1 MTVGTNSSPEA
12 AGAAEE
18 RLRDAPGPVGS
29 APAADTLRGV
39 PPQAASRASAT
50 PSPRT
55 PAPPRGPAPSPVTGS
70 SAPGGP
76 TAEGSAAGASRAPG
90 GSAPGGSAAG
100 SRTTGPS
107 PVPGGSAPGG
117 SALGS
122 SSAAGSGPGFPPAAP
137 GVLDDAPAG
146 DGFGMDPDELPDGL
160 VVADHTGRVICFNRA
175 AARMTATDPG
185 QALGARIDRALPLE
199 DLEGRRWWALT
210 DPYGGLATRRG
221 QPERNLLLPGGREVL
236 VSARYVR
243 SHPTGPLCR
252 LVVTLRGTEARRRTE
267 RSHAELIATVAH
279 ELRSPLTSVK
289 GFTATL
295 LAKWERF
302 TDDQKRLMLE
312 TVDADA
318 NRVTRLIAE
327 LLDISRIDS
336 GRLEVR
342 RQPVDIAA
350 AVGRHVQALTANG
363 QAPERFLVRVSRP
376 LPDCWADPDK
386 IDQILGN
393 LLENAVR
400 HGDGTVTI
408 DVAPHEKGTAV
419 TVTDEGPGIP
429 EESMGRVFTR
439 FWRGSKRGGTGLG
452 LYIVKGIVEAHGG
465 TITVGR
471 GPGGG
476 AEFRFI
482 LPVSAPAYLTQ

>member
-1 MTVGTNSSPEA
+1 MTVGTNSSPGA
-12 AGAAEE
+12 VKAPGTTQSLPAVPPQGAGRAGAAT
-18 RLRDAPGPVGS
+18 
-29 APAADTLRGV
+29 AAEPCDLPDSG
-39 PPQAASRASAT
+39 AT
-50 PSPRT
+50 
-55 PAPPRGPAPSPVTGS
+55 GI
-70 SAPGGP
+70 
-76 TAEGSAAGASRAPG
+76 
-90 GSAPGGSAAG
+90 
-100 SRTTGPS
+100 
-107 PVPGGSAPGG
+107 
-117 SALGS
+117 
-122 SSAAGSGPGFPPAAP
+122 
-137 GVLDDAPAG
+137 
-146 DGFGMDPDELPDGL
+146 DPDELPDGL
-160 VVADHTGRVICFNRA
+160 VVADHTGRVICFNSA
-175 AARMTATDPG
+175 AARLTALAPG
-185 QALGARIDRALPLE
+185 EALGLRIERVLPLE
-199 DLEGRRWWALT
+199 DLEGRRWWTLT

-243 SHPTGPLCR
+243 THPTGPLRR

-342 RQPVDIAA
+342 RQPVDIAT

-363 QAPERFLVRVSRP
+363 QSPDRFLVRVSCP
-376 LPDCWADPDK
+376 LPALWADPDK

-400 HGDGTVTI
+400 HGEGTVTI
-408 DVAPHEKGTAV
+408 EVSPTSLANAAGKTEKGTAV

-482 LPVSAPAYLTQ
+482 LPVGAPAYLTQ

>member
-1 MTVGTNSSPEA
+1 MTVGTNSSPGAATA
-12 AGAAEE
+12 AGSPV
-18 RLRDAPGPVGS
+18 PGAVGGREVRPVGDELAGVPS
-29 APAADTLRGV
+29 QAPPPYAARTGRPADRADGARADVAVPPVPPVPQVPPVPAAGTRRPV
-39 PPQAASRASAT
+39 PPQAGPPPSEARAA
-50 PSPRT
+50 
-55 PAPPRGPAPSPVTGS
+55 
-70 SAPGGP
+70 
-76 TAEGSAAGASRAPG
+76 
-90 GSAPGGSAAG
+90 
-100 SRTTGPS
+100 
-107 PVPGGSAPGG
+107 VPGGGTPVEG
-117 SALGS
+117 L
-122 SSAAGSGPGFPPAAP
+122 
-137 GVLDDAPAG
+137 
-146 DGFGMDPDELPDGL
+146 GFGIDPDSLPDGL
-160 VVADHTGRVICFNRA
+160 VVADDTGQVICFNAA
-175 AARMTATDPG
+175 AARITALAPE
-185 QALGARIDRALPLE
+185 QALGARIDLALPLE

-236 VSARYVR
+236 VSASYVR
-243 SHPTGPLCR
+243 THPTGPVRR

-342 RQPVDIAA
+342 RQPVDIAT

-363 QAPERFLVRVSRP
+363 QAPERFLVSVSRP
-376 LPDCWADPDK
+376 LPDLWADPDK

-408 DVAPHEKGTAV
+408 AVAPHEKGTAV

>member
-1 MTVGTNSSPEA
+1 MTVGTDSPA
-12 AGAAEE
+12 
-18 RLRDAPGPVGS
+18 
-29 APAADTLRGV
+29 
-39 PPQAASRASAT
+39 QAQS
-50 PSPRT
+50 
-55 PAPPRGPAPSPVTGS
+55 APPR
-70 SAPGGP
+70 APGDP
-76 TAEGSAAGASRAPG
+76 ERPEASDPDGTGIPGQGPG
-90 GSAPGGSAAG
+90 GGAHG
-100 SRTTGPS
+100 
-107 PVPGGSAPGG
+107 VPGI
-117 SALGS
+117 
-122 SSAAGSGPGFPPAAP
+122 
-137 GVLDDAPAG
+137 
-146 DGFGMDPDELPDGL
+146 DPDELPDGL
-160 VVADHTGRVICFNRA
+160 VVADETGRIVCFNA
-175 AARMTATDPG
+175 AAGRIASVSRS
-185 QALGARIDRALPLE
+185 QALGLPLEQALPLE
-199 DLEGRRWWALT
+199 DLKGRRWWPLT
-210 DPYGGLATRRG
+210 DPYGGLATRSG

-243 SHPTGPLCR
+243 EHPTGPVR
-252 LVVTLRGTEARRRTE
+252 RVVVSLRGTEARRRTE

-318 NRVTRLIAE
+318 NRITRLIAE

-342 RQPVDIAA
+342 RQPVDVAA
-350 AVGRHVQALTANG
+350 AVGRHIQAHTTGG
-363 QAPERFLVRVSRP
+363 QSPDRFFVRVRP
-376 LPDCWADPDK
+376 GLPDLWADPDK
-386 IDQILGN
+386 VDQVLGN

-400 HGDGTVTI
+400 HGEGTVTI
-408 DVAPHEKGTAV
+408 EVAPALLQDDEKGTAV
-419 TVTDEGPGIP
+419 TVSDEGPGIP

-471 GPGGG
+471 GPRGG

-482 LPVSAPAYLTQ
+482 LPVGTPAHLA

>member
-1 MTVGTNSSPEA
+1 MAVGMSSPRPA
-12 AGAAEE
+12 HTAAE
-18 RLRDAPGPVGS
+18 R
-29 APAADTLRGV
+29 
-39 PPQAASRASAT
+39 AASRE
-50 PSPRT
+50 PDR
-55 PAPPRGPAPSPVTGS
+55 
-70 SAPGGP
+70 
-76 TAEGSAAGASRAPG
+76 RAIDPD
-90 GSAPGGSAAG
+90 
-100 SRTTGPS
+100 
-107 PVPGGSAPGG
+107 
-117 SALGS
+117 
-122 SSAAGSGPGFPPAAP
+122 GSGF
-137 GVLDDAPAG
+137 GV
-146 DGFGMDPDELPDGL
+146 DPDDLPDGL
-160 VVADHTGRVICFNRA
+160 VVADESGHVVCFNA
-175 AARMTATDPG
+175 AAVRITATPRTEAIG
-185 QALGARIDRALPLE
+185 RPLETALPLE
-199 DLEGRRWWALT
+199 DLKGKRWWPLT
-210 DPYGGLATRRG
+210 DPYGGLAIRNG

-243 SHPTGPLCR
+243 ERPTGPVR
-252 LVVTLRGTEARRRTE
+252 RVVVSLRGTEARRRTE

-318 NRVTRLIAE
+318 GRVTRLIAE

-336 GRLEVR
+336 GRLELR

-350 AVGRHVQALTANG
+350 AVARHIQALTAGG
-363 QAPERFLVRVSRP
+363 QAPGRFLVRARGP
-376 LPDCWADPDK
+376 LPELWADPDK
-386 IDQILGN
+386 VDQVLGN

-400 HGDGTVTI
+400 HGEGTVTI
-408 DVAPHEKGTAV
+408 EIAPAPAPGETDETGTAV
-419 TVTDEGPGIP
+419 TVSDEGPGIP
-429 EESMGRVFTR
+429 EESMSRVFTR

-465 TITVGR
+465 AITVGR

-482 LPVSAPAYLTQ
+482 LPVSAPAYLA

>member
-1 MTVGTNSSPEA
+1 MSVGTNSSPAA
-12 AGAAEE
+12 AGAA
-18 RLRDAPGPVGS
+18 GPAGS
-29 APAADTLRGV
+29 AVPAEA
-39 PPQAASRASAT
+39 
-50 PSPRT
+50 
-55 PAPPRGPAPSPVTGS
+55 GPADLG
-70 SAPGGP
+70 
-76 TAEGSAAGASRAPG
+76 
-90 GSAPGGSAAG
+90 
-100 SRTTGPS
+100 
-107 PVPGGSAPGG
+107 
-117 SALGS
+117 ALGID
-122 SSAAGSGPGFPPAAP
+122 A
-137 GVLDDAPAG
+137 DD
-146 DGFGMDPDELPDGL
+146 LPDGL
-160 VVADHTGRVICFNRA
+160 VVADATGRVICFNAA
-175 AARMTATDPG
+175 AARITALAPG
-185 QALGARIDRALPLE
+185 EALGARIDRALPLE

-243 SHPTGPLCR
+243 THPTGPLRR
-252 LVVTLRGTEARRRTE
+252 LVITLRGTEARRRTE

-295 LAKWERF
+295 LAKWGRF

-318 NRVTRLIAE
+318 NRVTRLITE

-342 RQPVDIAA
+342 RQPVDIAT

-363 QAPERFLVRVSRP
+363 QAPDRFLVRVGRP
-376 LPDCWADPDK
+376 LPDLWADPDK

-400 HGDGTVTI
+400 HGEGTVTI
-408 DVAPHEKGTAV
+408 DVSPTTFANAAGKTEKGTAV

-482 LPVSAPAYLTQ
+482 LPVAAPAYLTQ

>member
-1 MTVGTNSSPEA
+1 MTVGTSGPAQPRNALLRDGAA
-12 AGAAEE
+12 AGA
-18 RLRDAPGPVGS
+18 
-29 APAADTLRGV
+29 
-39 PPQAASRASAT
+39 
-50 PSPRT
+50 
-55 PAPPRGPAPSPVTGS
+55 TGI
-70 SAPGGP
+70 
-76 TAEGSAAGASRAPG
+76 
-90 GSAPGGSAAG
+90 
-100 SRTTGPS
+100 
-107 PVPGGSAPGG
+107 
-117 SALGS
+117 
-122 SSAAGSGPGFPPAAP
+122 
-137 GVLDDAPAG
+137 
-146 DGFGMDPDELPDGL
+146 DPDDLPDGL
-160 VVADHTGRVICFNRA
+160 VVADEHGRVVCFNAA
-175 AARMTATDPG
+175 AARITAVSPDE
-185 QALGARIDRALPLE
+185 ALGRPLDQALPLE
-199 DLEGRRWWALT
+199 DLKGRRWWLLT
-210 DPYGGLATRRG
+210 DPYGGLAIRAG

-236 VSARYVR
+236 VAARYVR
-243 SHPTGPLCR
+243 EHPLGPVR
-252 LVVTLRGTEARRRTE
+252 KVIVTLRGTEARRRTE

-350 AVGRHVQALTANG
+350 AVGRHIQAHTAGG
-363 QAPERFLVRVSRP
+363 QSPDRFFVRVRRP
-376 LPDCWADPDK
+376 LPDLWADPDK
-386 IDQILGN
+386 IDQVLGN

-400 HGDGTVTI
+400 HGEGTVTI
-408 DVAPHEKGTAV
+408 EVAPACAQDDQKGTAV
-419 TVTDEGPGIP
+419 TVSDEGPGIP
-429 EESMGRVFTR
+429 EESMSRVFTR

-476 AEFRFI
+476 AEFRFT
-482 LPVSAPAYLTQ
+482 LPVGTPAYLA

>member
-1 MTVGTNSSPEA
+1 MAVGMSRP
-12 AGAAEE
+12 
-18 RLRDAPGPVGS
+18 RDTHTAVVRPREGPGP
-29 APAADTLRGV
+29 AD
-39 PPQAASRASAT
+39 
-50 PSPRT
+50 
-55 PAPPRGPAPSPVTGS
+55 
-70 SAPGGP
+70 
-76 TAEGSAAGASRAPG
+76 
-90 GSAPGGSAAG
+90 
-100 SRTTGPS
+100 
-107 PVPGGSAPGG
+107 
-117 SALGS
+117 
-122 SSAAGSGPGFPPAAP
+122 GPGDGTDPGPYDAA
-137 GVLDDAPAG
+137 V
-146 DGFGMDPDELPDGL
+146 DPDDLPDGL
-160 VVADHTGRVICFNRA
+160 VVADETGRVICFNAAATRITAVPRA
-175 AARMTATDPG
+175 AA
-185 QALGARIDRALPLE
+185 LGRPLEHALPLE
-199 DLEGRRWWALT
+199 DLKGRRWWALT
-210 DPYGGLATRRG
+210 DPYGGLATRVG

-243 SHPTGPLCR
+243 EHPTGPVRR
-252 LVVTLRGTEARRRTE
+252 LVVSLRGTEARRRNE

-318 NRVTRLIAE
+318 GRVTRLIAE

-336 GRLEVR
+336 GRLELR
-342 RQPVDIAA
+342 RQPVDLSA
-350 AVGRHVQALTANG
+350 AVERHVQTLTANG
-363 QAPERFLVRVSRP
+363 QTPDRFLVRTCQP
-376 LPDCWADPDK
+376 LPVVWADPDK
-386 IDQILGN
+386 VDQVLGN

-400 HGDGTVTI
+400 HGEGTVTI
-408 DVAPHEKGTAV
+408 EVAPAPAKSDEKGTAV
-419 TVTDEGPGIP
+419 TVSDEGPGIP

-482 LPVSAPAYLTQ
+482 LPVSTPAYLV

>member
-1 MTVGTNSSPEA
+1 MAVGMSGPQATH
-12 AGAAEE
+12 
-18 RLRDAPGPVGS
+18 APDVR
-29 APAADTLRGV
+29 AAADPDGV
-39 PPQAASRASAT
+39 S
-50 PSPRT
+50 
-55 PAPPRGPAPSPVTGS
+55 
-70 SAPGGP
+70 
-76 TAEGSAAGASRAPG
+76 
-90 GSAPGGSAAG
+90 
-100 SRTTGPS
+100 
-107 PVPGGSAPGG
+107 VPDI
-117 SALGS
+117 
-122 SSAAGSGPGFPPAAP
+122 GPGDQP
-137 GVLDDAPAG
+137 L
-146 DGFGMDPDELPDGL
+146 DPDDLPDGL
-160 VVADHTGRVICFNRA
+160 VVADETGRVICFNAAAARITAMPRA
-175 AARMTATDPG
+175 AA
-185 QALGARIDRALPLE
+185 LGRPLEHALPLE
-199 DLEGRRWWALT
+199 DLKGRRWWELT
-210 DPYGGLATRRG
+210 DPYGGLATRVG

-243 SHPTGPLCR
+243 ESPTGPVRR
-252 LVVTLRGTEARRRTE
+252 LVISLRGTEARRRTE

-312 TVDADA
+312 TVYADA
-318 NRVTRLIAE
+318 NRVTRLITE

-336 GRLEVR
+336 GRLELR
-342 RQPVDIAA
+342 RQPVDLSA
-350 AVGRHVQALTANG
+350 AVERHIQALTANG
-363 QAPERFLVRVSRP
+363 QEPDRFLVRTCQP
-376 LPDCWADPDK
+376 LPAVWADPDK
-386 IDQILGN
+386 VDQVLGN

-400 HGDGTVTI
+400 HGEGTVTI
-408 DVAPHEKGTAV
+408 EVAPAPAKSDEKGTAV
-419 TVTDEGPGIP
+419 TVSDEGTGIP

-482 LPVSAPAYLTQ
+482 LPVSTPAYMK